1 VQIRSAGLRGNGAQS
16 TLVFKLALLILT
28 LGSKLVV
35 LILFQISKLEGVQS
49 TQASKRV
56 AQIHM
61 LALRLAVLIHLVILG
76 KLNLQRRL
84 RINTISIQ
92 PVSLVGQKYSST
104 WTHTC
109 KMLWMFR
116 SVRPVKTL
124 AGAKQQEMQEQ

>member
-1 VQIRSAGLRGNGAQS
+1 FQAGSADPFFRFQS
-16 TLVFKLALLILT
+16 WK
-28 LGSKLVV
+28 
-35 LILFQISKLEGVQS
+35 GVQS

-109 KMLWMFR
+109 KIVVDVQKR
-116 SVRPVKTL
+116 EAR
-124 AGAKQQEMQEQ
+124 